1 MQEMLFGEYPDFDK
15 IIDVLRKLEDE
26 LHKL

>member
-1 MQEMLFGEYPDFDK
+1 MQEMFFCEYPDFDK

-26 LHKL
+26 LHNL